1 MPTGGLVES
10 RRELLLLAGLHA
22 ALLVLWGQPELLHDE
37 ADYIAQGA
45 LLRAAFLGDAPVAE
59 ALGRLALHNPAY
71 AGLVALLEAVTGF
84 GASLVRLLQCAAGI
98 LSGLLL
104 RSWLQPKV
112 GGAAANIVAWLLWL
126 HPTLLFFRLTLWPV
140 SFTLLGLCL
149 FLHQGGLRGRHDG
162 QAEPV
167 AGTPIKAS
175 RLSHHKE
182 RHLAWLLALLPF
194 LAPSALL
201 LWPLMIGLRG
211 PAQATKLLRSGL
223 VILLGWSLLLSV
235 ATGTSAF
242 LDLSGPLN
250 VSLANHPAIS
260 EGRGS
265 LWGDPSA
272 KATWVADLAKAC
284 PGESSAAAKRCELL
298 WARSSAAQTVLEDPS
313 AALHRAL
320 LRVAETWAP
329 DQFLPRHLEELRG
342 APQGGL
348 RGTVTLLHG
357 GLLLMALAGLRHTLG
372 RRLVLLCLL
381 WTLPVLLAIG
391 FTRLRIPLTP
401 CLLAAAALGLA
412 GGRAPRR

>member
-1 MPTGGLVES
+1 
-10 RRELLLLAGLHA
+10 
-22 ALLVLWGQPELLHDE
+22 
-37 ADYIAQGA
+37 
-45 LLRAAFLGDAPVAE
+45 
-59 ALGRLALHNPAY
+59 
-71 AGLVALLEAVTGF
+71 
-84 GASLVRLLQCAAGI
+84 
-98 LSGLLL
+98 
-104 RSWLQPKV
+104 
-112 GGAAANIVAWLLWL
+112 
-126 HPTLLFFRLTLWPV
+126 
-140 SFTLLGLCL
+140 
-149 FLHQGGLRGRHDG
+149 
-162 QAEPV
+162 
-167 AGTPIKAS
+167 
-175 RLSHHKE
+175 
-182 RHLAWLLALLPF
+182 
-194 LAPSALL
+194 
-201 LWPLMIGLRG
+201 MIGLRG
-211 PAQATKLLRSGL
+211 PAQGTKLLRFGL

-329 DQFLPRHLEELRG
+329 DRFLPRHLEELRG
-342 APQGGL
+342 APQEGI
-348 RGTVTLLHG
+348 RGTVVLLHG

-381 WTLPVLLAIG
+381 WTLPVLLTIG

-412 GGRAPRR
+412 RGGSDPGRQAPERARGTRRRVRLLPELSPPPPDPEADRARRDQAACGPTRVREDAPGRLRPARGIGPASSYRSRIGSSVRLIRVA